1 MVGQIN
7 NKNMTLKYVEVGR
20 DMSGN
25 CYYKVYQYN
34 RETEDYTDLVDEFV
48 LLIGMGNDSLGRV
61 LAEGKRRCS

>member
-1 MVGQIN
+1 MTGQIN

-48 LLIGMGNDSLGRV
+48 LLIGVGEDSLRRV
-61 LAEGKRRCS
+61 LTEGKRKRS